1 MRPRARFRTVI
12 VFLLFIAPLCFLSP
26 ARCAE
31 NISEANR
38 AAFEL
43 KVKELLKT
51 EFFEVVRGRA
61 KPKPMRVNDAAEI
74 QRVIKTAN
82 ALFQSLTSDF
92 LESGR
97 VLDEVF
103 SEVPPYISKEEALF
117 LKEEITNRIRA
128 GVLLQEKIKGAKT
141 FYELRKLTELSRL
154 HLMLMPLKIKLL
166 KKIMRDF
173 DLLSGKKASQF
184 PGAYRGASVD
194 YLKQIAL
201 RVKEPAEEL
210 SSFDAEIHMKEF
222 IGFLAQLELRWL
234 ELSQTAVDGADEV
247 PMQKGQYATAT
258 LRAQDGAVVV
268 YGDEKSLSDV
278 LEQFKKTPGVVFLAR
293 DAAAFIQEKNIPGI
307 HGVEIFY
314 ADENRQSQ
322 ILKDSVRSAELQDA
336 FPLLEGLDAVDAK
349 RLLKAFGYEAE
360 VLEQCGGMTL
370 DDVKNLLKDGG
381 FQKFS
386 RVVFLCG
393 TDADSILFSVWQ

>member
-1 MRPRARFRTVI
+1 MRPRARFRAFI
-12 VFLLFIAPLCFLSP
+12 VFLIFIAPLFFLSP

-92 LESGR
+92 LESVR

-154 HLMLMPLKIKLL
+154 HIMLMPLKIKLL
-166 KKIMRDF
+166 EKIMRDF

-234 ELSQTAVDGADEV
+234 EQSQTAGDGADGV
-247 PMQKGQYATAT
+247 PLQKGQYATAT

-268 YGDEKSLSDV
+268 YGDKKSLSEV
-278 LEQFKKTPGVVFLAR
+278 LEQFKKTSGLIFLAR
-293 DAAAFIQEKNIPGI
+293 DAAAFIQGKNIPGI

-314 ADENRQSQ
+314 SGENRQSR